1 MKAQNMSEPL
11 ASAGVVAVSKVTM
24 DTASYGIVFA
34 TVIKVL
40 PPLAAL
46 ISILW
51 IGFQFYH
58 SEPMKEWRKKRKEN
72 TWQD

>member
-1 MKAQNMSEPL
+1 MNDLKL
-11 ASAGVVAVSKVTM
+11 IGDISAFGIAGATM
-24 DTASYGIVFA
+24 
-34 TVIKVL
+34 IKIL

-58 SEPMKEWRKKRKEN
+58 SEPMKEWRRKRRDIRNKE
-72 TWQD
+72 TKDVA